1 MADTPV
7 LPQFPAV
14 NAPAHIVAALTELAE
29 CLRSAV
35 EIERDYPSDSA
46 EFETR
51 LNEHAECYENLH
63 GVLDNLASHAPD
75 DAVTRFTA
83 DMSQQMSNFMLCE
96 DAAHQAW
103 LYTFLTGFLARAV
116 KNEAC
121 GFADPRLKHQLSL
134 IQHRFA
140 EFAPFHDVETPSPS
154 RLRDGDGDWHHEMV

>member
-1 MADTPV
+1 MAYTPV

-14 NAPAHIVAALTELAE
+14 NAPAHILAALTKLVE
-29 CLRSAV
+29 CLHSAV
-35 EIERDYPSDSA
+35 EIERNFNSDSRK
-46 EFETR
+46 FETR

-63 GVLDNLASHAPD
+63 GVLDDLASHPAEN
-75 DAVTRFTA
+75 AVTRFTA
-83 DMSQQMSNFMLCE
+83 DMSKQMSQFMLCE
-96 DAAHQAW
+96 DAGHQAW
-103 LYTFLTGFLARAV
+103 LFTFLTGFLRRSVKSEAR
-116 KNEAC
+116 